1 MKRGAVTTNVADDP
15 RLDPR
20 LRAFL
25 ALVPISPPRNVANRD
40 ELMAIAA
47 TPEAIA
53 AEEFSRAMAEICDD
67 ESVAPSTG
75 LRFQT
80 YDVTS
85 SPDANTI
92 KIQFVRPDTEEVL
105 PCVYYIH
112 GGAMM
117 WSSSFNGNYRALARI
132 IAAKGV
138 AVAMVEFRNAMMP
151 SGVAEVAPFP
161 GGLNDCLSGLRW
173 VHEHAREL
181 GVEPTRVVVSG
192 ESGGG
197 NLALATGLAL
207 KRSGELLLVR
217 GIYALCPFLTVEHNA
232 SFSSYA
238 ENDGIFISLGGN
250 VAVVGYG
257 IEAFESKNPL
267 AWPLFAS
274 EEDLRGLP
282 PTVISVNECDPLR
295 DQGIEFYRR
304 LLAAGVAA
312 RGRNVLGTMHG
323 TEAAV
328 ILCPE
333 ITHDAARDLAAF
345 AYQ

>member
-1 MKRGAVTTNVADDP
+1 
-15 RLDPR
+15 
-20 LRAFL
+20 
-25 ALVPISPPRNVANRD
+25 
-40 ELMAIAA
+40 MAIAA

-53 AEEFSRAMAEICDD
+53 AEEYSRAMAEVCDD

-92 KIQFVRPDTEEVL
+92 KIQFVRPDTEETV

-117 WSSSFNGNYRALARI
+117 WSSSFNGNYRALARV

-151 SGVAEVAPFP
+151 SAVPEVAPFP

-173 VHEHAREL
+173 VYEHAREL
-181 GVEPTRVVVSG
+181 GVEPSRVVVSG

-197 NLALATGLAL
+197 NLAIATGLSL
-207 KRSGELLLVR
+207 KRNGELSLVR
-217 GIYALCPFLTVEHNA
+217 GIYAMCPFLTGGHDG
-232 SFSSYA
+232 SFSSYE
-238 ENDGIFISLGGN
+238 ENNGIFISLGGN

-257 IEAFESKNPL
+257 IEAFEAKNPL

-274 EEDLRGLP
+274 EDDLRGLP

-295 DQGIEFYRR
+295 DEGIELYRR

-323 TEAAV
+323 TEATV

-333 ITHDAARDLAAF
+333 ITHDTARDLAAF
-345 AYQ
+345 ASQ